1 MSESSRPVRGVLTFV
16 VTDDDTAVAL
26 GSGSVPVLATP
37 RLVAWLEAATCTAA
51 AAAGHTGD
59 GRTSVG
65 TRVAVEHLAATPVGG
80 RIEAVAELADV
91 DGRALRFAVTATDGA
106 GRAVATGEVARV
118 VVDVERFLARL
129 PRP

>member
-1 MSESSRPVRGVLTFV
+1 MSESFRPVRGVLVFV

-26 GSGSVPVLATP
+26 GSGALLVLATP
-37 RLVAWLEAATCTAA
+37 RLVAWLEAATCAAA
-51 AAAGHTGD
+51 AAAGYTGD
-59 GRTSVG
+59 GWTSVG

-106 GRAVATGEVARV
+106 GRVVATGEVTRV

-129 PRP
+129 PQP